1 MLFTGCVS
9 VMPVSPAAYAAAE
22 DDVLQALKWTER
34 NGEITITGCTKD
46 LPQELVIPAEIEGKP
61 VTALGAYA
69 FAETPITSVVIPE
82 GVKVI
87 ENNVFAFCTKLA
99 DVSLPAS
106 IEKIGQNVFAFTKWL
121 KQHPYNVDDLYIAE
135 QNILIKADILRFE
148 FGSKAV
154 IPDGIRYIAGG
165 AFESCEFTS
174 VTIPDS
180 VKGLGDNA
188 FDNCTQLL
196 TVTVPEGVTEIGA
209 SAFNGC
215 RQLRS
220 VSLPKTLCSIGESA
234 FIGCDLLSAVTFADS
249 TDGLTEI
256 PKNAFRSCIE
266 LTSVNVPESVTSFGD
281 FAFFGCWKLKD
292 FVLPPTLA
300 HIGENALSNCYA
312 LESLTLPET
321 LRYIPDNAFTLC
333 ENIPEITVPSRV
345 TEIGAQAFWICKKLE
360 KLTVLNP
367 ACVFYDA
374 ADTASID
381 HEDTFPGVIA
391 GYEGSE
397 AQVYAKKY
405 NREFESL
412 GEAPAPLP
420 GDLNGDGEVSV
431 DDAQNALRA
440 YTNLVAHKPSGL
452 AAYRT
457 KAADTDGDG
466 QLTVSDAQY
475 ILQYYTMQ
483 LAGNA
488 VTWEQLIRKTE

>member
-1 MLFTGCVS
+1 MLFTGSVS

-82 GVKVI
+82 GVRVI
-87 ENNVFAFCTKLA
+87 ESNVFTFCTKLA

-106 IEKIGQNVFAFTKWL
+106 IEKIGQNVFSSTKWL
-121 KQHPYNVDDLYIAE
+121 QHHPYNVDDLYIVE

-165 AFESCEFTS
+165 AFESCEFSS

-209 SAFNGC
+209 
-215 RQLRS
+215 
-220 VSLPKTLCSIGESA
+220 
-234 FIGCDLLSAVTFADS
+234 
-249 TDGLTEI
+249 
-256 PKNAFRSCIE
+256 
-266 LTSVNVPESVTSFGD
+266 
-281 FAFFGCWKLKD
+281 
-292 FVLPPTLA
+292 
-300 HIGENALSNCYA
+300 
-312 LESLTLPET
+312 
-321 LRYIPDNAFTLC
+321 
-333 ENIPEITVPSRV
+333 
-345 TEIGAQAFWICKKLE
+345 QAFWICRKLE
-360 KLTVLNP
+360 KLTILNP
-367 ACVFYDA
+367 ACVLYDA
-374 ADTASID
+374 ADTVSID
-381 HEDTFPGVIA
+381 RENTFPGVIA

-420 GDLNGDGEVSV
+420 GDLNGDGKDSV

-466 QLTVSDAQY
+466 QITVSDVQY

-483 LAGNA
+483 LAGKA